1 MATADTTIARRRPGA
16 TGRRVR
22 RIGARTLLYVIAWV
36 AAIATL
42 VPILY
47 AILGGFRDT
56 GQLSTNPV
64 ALPDPWVFSNYSSI
78 LKSGT
83 FWHQVWNSVLIALI
97 STGLT
102 VPIAAMA

>member
-1 MATADTTIARRRPGA
+1 MATADTTIGHRRPGA

-22 RIGARTLLYVIAWV
+22 RIGARTLLYVVAWI

-64 ALPDPWVFSNYSSI
+64 ALPHPWVFSNYTGI
-78 LKSGT
+78 LKSSM
-83 FWHQVWNSVLIALI
+83 FWH
-97 STGLT
+97 
-102 VPIAAMA
+102 